1 MMLIFLKAELMEGNV
16 DSLIVQPIPLTI
28 KTPILEIEA
37 DYGNPM
43 LDWFMVVSVIAIIY
57 IIKKVVD
64 KWKK

>member
-16 DSLIVQPIPLTI
+16 DSLTILPLTI

-64 KWKK
+64 KWKT

>member
-1 MMLIFLKAELMEGNV
+1 MMLIFLRAESMEVIV
-16 DSLIVQPIPLTI
+16 DSLTILPLTI

-43 LDWFMVVSVIAIIY
+43 VDWLMIVSIVAIIY
-57 IIKKVVD
+57 IVKKVVD

>member
-1 MMLIFLKAELMEGNV
+1 MEVIV
-16 DSLIVQPIPLTI
+16 DSLTILPLTI

-43 LDWFMVVSVIAIIY
+43 VDWLMIVSIVAIIY
-57 IIKKVVD
+57 IVKKVVD

>member
-1 MMLIFLKAELMEGNV
+1 MEGNV
-16 DSLIVQPIPLTI
+16 DSLTILPLTI